1 MPPRSTAKFV
11 SYDLRPSKQ
20 IERKMML
27 DSFGAA
33 LESGFPI
40 SEYRYVGMGGNRF
53 YDFMLVHK
61 FLGIE
66 QMTSLEHDPKMMPRA
81 LYNLPYQ
88 FIEVVNLDV
97 QGFISKDT
105 FSGNTIY
112 WMDYDDSIN
121 PNITRDITSLAP
133 RIKLRDFVFFTVCG
147 APPKRFRNQSSADR
161 LVEFKEMF
169 GELAQTA
176 SREDME
182 NISFTTAVHKVLDAA
197 FTNAFV
203 VRSDGEFSPF
213 FQVRYKDGVEMLTFG
228 GMFALG
234 QQCKQFAKV
243 LKNKVPFLRTAKLKS
258 YEIKKFDLTDRERVL
273 FDRAAT
279 AKQAN
284 AKELDSLKQLG
295 FGKEELDRY
304 QELLRYHPRYVEAL
318 I

>member
-1 MPPRSTAKFV
+1 MSPESTAKFV

-20 IERKMML
+20 IVRKMML

-66 QMTSLEHDPKMMPRA
+66 QMTSLEHDRTMMPRA

-88 FIEVVNLDV
+88 FIDVVNLDV
-97 QGFISKDT
+97 QGFISDDT

-112 WMDYDDSIN
+112 WMDYDGGIS
-121 PNITRDITSLAP
+121 PNITGDIASLVP

-147 APPKRFRNQSSADR
+147 APPRRFRNWSAAYR
-161 LVEFKEMF
+161 LVEFKEIF
-169 GELAQTA
+169 GELTQAV
-176 SREDME
+176 SREDMQ
-182 NISFTTAVHKVLDAA
+182 NTSFTTAVHKVLDAA

-203 VRSDGEFSPF
+203 VRSDGVFSSF
-213 FQVRYKDGVEMLTFG
+213 FQVRYKDGLEMLTFG
-228 GMFALG
+228 GIFAPA
-234 QQCKQFAKV
+234 QECRRFARV
-243 LKNKVPFLRTAKLKS
+243 LKNKVPFLRSAKLRS
-258 YEIKKFDLTDRERVL
+258 YEIKKFDLTERERAL

-284 AKELDSLKQLG
+284 AKELVQLKQLG
-295 FGKEELDRY
+295 FSKRELDRY
-304 QELLRYHPRYVEAL
+304 RELLRYHPRYVEVL
-318 I
+318 V